1 MNLDSESRI
10 NVLKKIKS
18 ISRNKLVLLISHEDI
33 FIDNYADMLIELNEG
48 NLQSVVETKQ
58 LDYSIEKSNSI
69 SKNNFNIFDF
79 LIKNLFSNK
88 KKLYI
93 SNVINLRMQILNLC
107 LFSL

>member
-93 SNVINLRMQILNLC
+93 SQC
-107 LFSL
+107 H

>member
-88 KKLYI
+88 KNYI
-93 SNVINLRMQILNLC
+93 
-107 LFSL
+107 

>member
-93 SNVINLRMQILNLC
+93 S
-107 LFSL
+107 

>member
-93 SNVINLRMQILNLC
+93 SNVINLSYILLN
-107 LFSL
+107 

>member
-93 SNVINLRMQILNLC
+93 SQ
-107 LFSL
+107 